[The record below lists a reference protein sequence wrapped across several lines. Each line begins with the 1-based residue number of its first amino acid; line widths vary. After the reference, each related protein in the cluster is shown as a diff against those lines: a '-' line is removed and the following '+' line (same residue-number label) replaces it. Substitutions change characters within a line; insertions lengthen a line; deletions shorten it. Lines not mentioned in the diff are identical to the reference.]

1 MERLW
6 NTSFQYATFPSKFKI
21 AQVTPLLEKHGLD
34 ANDPV
39 NYRPIS
45 NLNTISKILERLV
58 LTRIIPHVSSSPNF
72 DPVQSAYR
80 RHHSTETALLKI
92 TDDIFARFADHQSTI
107 LVALDQSA
115 AFDCIDHTTLIRR
128 LHHSFGVTGK
138 ALSWISSYLE
148 SRSTF
153 VRWKQVSSPAQL
165 LETGVPQGSALG
177 PLLFSLYIAPLSKVI
192 LSFGINHHQYAD
204 DTQIY
209 LASSKTDL
217 HVKVDQLENCTA
229 SVHAWLQTNGLQLN
243 PTKSEVMQFSATRGR
258 DRVDDIVSLH
268 ISGAE
273 IKPSST
279 IKSLGVIL
287 DPKLSFDAH
296 VTNVCKLCYF
306 HIRALRHVRDSLPDE
321 IARTVA
327 CSIVGSRLDYCN
339 SLLAGTSKLNL
350 LKLQRVQN
358 TLARVTLRQGKFTH
372 ITPALKQL
380 HWLPIEHRISFK
392 LATLTYKIKSTGQPI
407 YLRELLSDYEPVR
420 TLRSSSKRLLTVNVA
435 DTVLAAHGFRHSA
448 VAVWNSLPDNIRNST
463 NIDCFKRNLK
473 TRLFTTAFAA

>member
-1 MERLW
+1 
-6 NTSFQYATFPSKFKI
+6 
-21 AQVTPLLEKHGLD
+21 
-34 ANDPV
+34 
-39 NYRPIS
+39 
-45 NLNTISKILERLV
+45 
-58 LTRIIPHVSSSPNF
+58 
-72 DPVQSAYR
+72 
-80 RHHSTETALLKI
+80 
-92 TDDIFARFADHQSTI
+92 
-107 LVALDQSA
+107 
-115 AFDCIDHTTLIRR
+115 
-128 LHHSFGVTGK
+128 
-138 ALSWISSYLE
+138 
-148 SRSTF
+148 
-153 VRWKQVSSPAQL
+153 
-165 LETGVPQGSALG
+165 
-177 PLLFSLYIAPLSKVI
+177 VI

-209 LASSKTDL
+209 LAASKTDL
-217 HVKVDQLENCTA
+217 HVKVNQLENCTA
-229 SVHAWLQTNGLQLN
+229 SVHAWRQTNGLQLN

-321 IARTVA
+321 VARTVA

-339 SLLAGTSKLNL
+339 SLLAGTSKSNL

-392 LATLTYKIKSTGQPI
+392 MAILTYKIKSTGQPI

-448 VAVWNSLPDNIRNST
+448 VVVWNSLPDNIRHST
-463 NIDCFKRNLK
+463 NN
-473 TRLFTTAFAA
+473 